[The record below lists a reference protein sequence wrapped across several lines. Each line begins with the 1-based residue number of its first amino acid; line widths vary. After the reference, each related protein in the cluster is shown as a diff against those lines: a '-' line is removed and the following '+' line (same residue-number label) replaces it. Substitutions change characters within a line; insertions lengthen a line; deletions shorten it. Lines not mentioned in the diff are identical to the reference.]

1 MCWFLVLNIAVPCNH
16 TPIFVSPP
24 ALSPSKMHLASE
36 RQGKRSMSKILSS
49 LSSFTPTPH
58 PHTEQRLCLAERI
71 FCIRMSS
78 AFKGVICFWC
88 MQGAPSRR
96 LCWLCA
102 EASYIDWW
110 YNGSIVGEWGHSPVT
125 QVGDLEAHWM
135 TKPHRWIPGYRMS
148 LFKGKAVWWCFKEKT
163 AKWNYM
169 PLGERQSILISS
181 EATQAF
187 MGLLGL
193 IFKSSFICTSLLSL
207 LIKFQFSVKLP
218 WQCIILSV
226 WSSEQNT

>member
-1 MCWFLVLNIAVPCNH
+1 
-16 TPIFVSPP
+16 
-24 ALSPSKMHLASE
+24 MHPASE
-36 RQGKRSMSKILSS
+36 RQGKRNMSKILSS
-49 LSSFTPTPH
+49 LFPSPPPPALFWGWIGAPFTLNKSFAL
-58 PHTEQRLCLAERI
+58 QKGS
-71 FCIRMSS
+71 FCIHMSS

-96 LCWLCA
+96 LCWQCA
-102 EASYIDWW
+102 EASCIDQW
-110 YNGSIVGEWGHSPVT
+110 YNGSVVGEWGHSHRVT
-125 QVGDLEAHWM
+125 QVGDLEADRM

-148 LFKGKAVWWCFKEKT
+148 LFKGKAVWWCFKETT
-163 AKWNYM
+163 AKRNYI

-187 MGLLGL
+187 VGLLGL

-218 WQCIILSV
+218 WQCRILSV